1 MAEFEAAAARK
12 CQFATDFRESHPDT
26 FRLAKKEGRW
36 RSGPWHAFRGRT
48 PVAIFGAIATVMLET
63 GMYISNSDQL
73 KSRFLHF
80 GVCNVTLLCPS
91 TRVWKK

>member
-12 CQFATDFRESHPDT
+12 CQFATDFRESQPDT

-48 PVAIFGAIATVMLET
+48 PVAIFGAIATVMLKM
-63 GMYISNSDQL
+63 GMCILNDGQFRG
-73 KSRFLHF
+73 RFLQF
-80 GVCNVTLLCPS
+80 GVGIVTLLCPS
-91 TRVWKK
+91 TGVWIK